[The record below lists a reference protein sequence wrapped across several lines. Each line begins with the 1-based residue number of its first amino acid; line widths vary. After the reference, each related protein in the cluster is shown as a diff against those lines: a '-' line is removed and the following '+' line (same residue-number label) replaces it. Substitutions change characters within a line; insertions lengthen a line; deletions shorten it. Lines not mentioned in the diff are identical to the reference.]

1 MANLYSIFDV
11 KASKYGPII
20 SFENDNTAIRSFMEM
35 LISGDKNSLLAL
47 YPTDY
52 LLYCVGSFD
61 QDTGLV
67 ATNPAPLHIVSGLE
81 CIHRAVDEVNRRKRM
96 QKALEEGTFPNSSG
110 TPDIT
115 QLAPDVASSD
125 NLMESV

>member
-20 SFENDNTAIRSFMEM
+20 SFQNDNTAIRSFMEM

-67 ATNPAPLHIVSGLE
+67 TSLPAPQHVISGLE
-81 CIHRAVDEVNRRKRM
+81 CISRAVDEVNRRKRM
-96 QKALEEGTFPNSSG
+96 KQSLEEGVIFSSSSA
-110 TPDIT
+110 
-115 QLAPDVASSD
+115 APAGSSSD
-125 NLMESV
+125 VSSDQVLVKD